1 MLHFSF
7 SRFFFSGENYNRS
20 PYFLCITS
28 SFSVVDSDKTSSWI
42 TSSCLKFCWEKVEG
56 ILSIFSDE
64 LSSSGTVFILF
75 SRSASINFFFWTPF
89 FVFLQTFFLTRF
101 LCIWNWVFNST
112 VESFVSPSIMFSSFM
127 IFVLFRML
135 WMLVAVNKVNHMACH
150 LSHTLQKQTS
160 ETLVTQIFL
169 SVSNKKVS

>member
-28 SFSVVDSDKTSSWI
+28 SFSVVDSDKTTSWI

-89 FVFLQTFFLTRF
+89 FIFLQTP
-101 LCIWNWVFNST
+101 VFGI
-112 VESFVSPSIMFSSFM
+112 ESSIQQ
-127 IFVLFRML
+127 LNL
-135 WMLVAVNKVNHMACH
+135 LYH
-150 LSHTLQKQTS
+150 LSYCFRVLW
-160 ETLVTQIFL
+160 FL
-169 SVSNKKVS
+169 YFFGCCECWLPWIR